1 MNHIPHRIPWNLD
14 VSLRTYQSNVHG
26 FFALF
31 AIHLNSSR
39 WLCLRFAHFRFQ
51 DVCDCCQSCWRR
63 RRQQWLWRS
72 HEYISKMFTEDKFHL
87 NSIFSARSSWLC
99 EMEGEEKQMEGIG
112 EARAKC
118 ASCVR
123 GHVRFAV
130 ITLARQ
136 FRVKY
141 FSFLLFDDAVADSRN
156 HRKSSQ
162 NVTFLPFP
170 HNLPGLFRFI
180 SLKRSFAF
188 EWAFVCVQIE
198 RLDCSLLLFVQKVK
212 CASCIFAE
220 FYCVKQQLRA
230 PGYDKR
236 RRGAWVLSCCC
247 YYLRWLSADV
257 VCLCYSYEAFVVVAV

>member
-51 DVCDCCQSCWRR
+51 DVCDCCHRCWR

-99 EMEGEEKQMEGIG
+99 EMEEEEKEMEGIG

-123 GHVRFAV
+123 VHVRFAV

-141 FSFLLFDDAVADSRN
+141 FSFLPILEIIESVLRTSHFFLFPIICLDFSVSFFWRDL
-156 HRKSSQ
+156 
-162 NVTFLPFP
+162 LPFNELS
-170 HNLPGLFRFI
+170 HYFRLCANWAIGLLI
-180 SLKRSFAF
+180 IT
-188 EWAFVCVQIE
+188 VC
-198 RLDCSLLLFVQKVK
+198 
-212 CASCIFAE
+212 AE
-220 FYCVKQQLRA
+220 
-230 PGYDKR
+230 GE
-236 RRGAWVLSCCC
+236 
-247 YYLRWLSADV
+247 
-257 VCLCYSYEAFVVVAV
+257 VCELYIR